1 MRFVL
6 SFHELIRYPGNQ
18 SLFEAI
24 EMSILGTI
32 CGRPLHLHAEGLR
45 GTGKTTILRAAR
57 QVLPPILRIKDCP
70 YNCHPDRPHCPQH
83 RGMTREEVAALGT
96 EWVPM
101 PFLEISHSA
110 KLGTVVGSIDLGRL
124 TSARLAEAALLPG
137 TIPQAHRGIIFVDEI
152 NRLAETSPELTDV
165 LLGVMGTKPGRVQIE
180 ETGLPVVSVEV
191 NACVWAASNP
201 DEDPGPLEDI
211 RRQLA
216 DRFDLVVN
224 MGRPAA
230 AEAVRR
236 VLETADA
243 WFRAGVGGSPS
254 AGTRQGDGG
263 VAAAYSP
270 GAGDGTV
277 GPFTPTDLERN
288 RAHWTRFVEWMPQV
302 VVPDSL
308 RALIATLY
316 VDFGFESLRA
326 VEAWQLGARIHA
338 CLAGRREAEVA
349 DFLAVAPLVL
359 RHRVDMS
366 TLSEV
371 MARLDS
377 PGDRGEGTAEAQ
389 LPAAAP
395 TQDKLEPGLGQ
406 LFARARE
413 RLHALLGGEPGAA
426 AGAGRK
432 GAREGKAGAAGP
444 GGQGAGGG
452 SLTDPAQTPI
462 ASPPAV
468 ARPLVELPAAA
479 WVRED

>member
-1 MRFVL
+1 ML
-6 SFHELIRYPGNQ
+6 SYHELIRYPGNQ
-18 SLFEAI
+18 ALFEAI
-24 EMSILGTI
+24 EMSVLGTL

-57 QVLPPILRIKDCP
+57 HVLPPILRIAGCV
-70 YNCHPDRPHCPQH
+70 YNCHPDRPHCPHH
-83 RGMTREEVAALGT
+83 RDLGREEVADLGT

-110 KLGTVVGSIDLGRL
+110 KLGTAVGSIDLGRL
-124 TSARLAEAALLPG
+124 TSACGAEAALLPG

-230 AEAVRR
+230 PEAVRR
-236 VLETADA
+236 VLEVSDA
-243 WFRAGVGGSPS
+243 WLRGGDAVVPTVVTLSP
-254 AGTRQGDGG
+254 A
-263 VAAAYSP
+263 
-270 GAGDGTV
+270 
-277 GPFTPTDLERN
+277 DLERN
-288 RAHWTRFVEWMPQV
+288 RTRWSHFVQWMPQV
-302 VVPDSL
+302 VVPDAL
-308 RALIATLY
+308 RALVASLY

-326 VEAWQLGARIHA
+326 VEAWQLGARMHA
-338 CLAGRREAEVA
+338 CLAGRKEAQVA

-377 PGDRGEGTAEAQ
+377 PREPGGGTAEAQ
-389 LPAAAP
+389 VPAAAP
-395 TQDKLEPGLGQ
+395 TQEHTDGGLTH
-406 LFARARE
+406 LFARARDK
-413 RLHALLGGEPGAA
+413 LQALLGGEPG
-426 AGAGRK
+426 GSVGGRL
-432 GAREGKAGAAGP
+432 GREGRPGRGGP
-444 GGQGAGGG
+444 GGQGAGGA
-452 SLTDPAQTPI
+452 SPLTDPLQAPVG
-462 ASPPAV
+462 SPPAV
-468 ARPLVELPAAA
+468 ARPLVELPVAA
-479 WVRED
+479 WVREE

>member
-1 MRFVL
+1 ML

-24 EMSILGTI
+24 EMSVLGTI

-57 QVLPPILRIKDCP
+57 QVLPPILRIRDCP
-70 YNCHPDRPHCPQH
+70 YNCHPDRPHCPRH
-83 RGMTREEVAALGT
+83 RGMTRDEVAALGAD
-96 EWVPM
+96 WVPM

-124 TSARLAEAALLPG
+124 TSAQRTEAALLPG

-216 DRFDLVVN
+216 DRFDLVVS

-230 AEAVRR
+230 PEAVRR

-243 WFRAGVGGSPS
+243 WFRSSGAGRPS
-254 AGTRQGDGG
+254 AGASPAGG
-263 VAAAYSP
+263 GAATACCATTG
-270 GAGDGTV
+270 GASLV
-277 GPFTPTDLERN
+277 PSASADLERN
-288 RAHWTRFVEWMPQV
+288 RTHWARFVEWMPQV
-302 VVPDSL
+302 LVPDSL

-326 VEAWQLGARIHA
+326 VEAWQLSARIHA

-377 PGDRGEGTAEAQ
+377 PRDRGDGTDEAQ

-395 TQDKLEPGLGQ
+395 THEKLDPGLSQ

-413 RLHALLGGEPGAA
+413 RLHALLGGEQGTQ
-426 AGAGRK
+426 GAGRK
-432 GAREGKAGAAGP
+432 GGREARPGAAGP

-452 SLTDPAQTPI
+452 ALTDPSQVPI
-462 ASPPAV
+462 ASPPAL
-468 ARPLVELPAAA
+468 ARPLVELPAAV

>member
-1 MRFVL
+1 MPSYYDLV
-6 SFHELIRYPGNQ
+6 RYPGNQ
-18 SLFEAI
+18 ALFEAI
-24 EMSILGTI
+24 EMSILGTL

-57 QVLPPILRIKDCP
+57 QVLPPILRIAGCV

-83 RGMTREEVAALGT
+83 RRLSREEVAALGV

-124 TSARLAEAALLPG
+124 TSARGAEAVVLPG

-180 ETGLPVVSVEV
+180 ETGLPVVSLEV

-216 DRFDLVVN
+216 DRFDLVVS

-243 WFRAGVGGSPS
+243 WCQAPGDGS
-254 AGTRQGDGG
+254 AGLP
-263 VAAAYSP
+263 APAPA
-270 GAGDGTV
+270 
-277 GPFTPTDLERN
+277 DLERN
-288 RAHWTRFVEWMPQV
+288 RAHWGGFIQCMPQV
-302 VVPDSL
+302 VVPDTL
-308 RALIATLY
+308 RTTIATLY

-326 VEAWQLGARIHA
+326 VEAWQLGARAHA
-338 CLAGRREAEVA
+338 CLAGRKEVEVA

-371 MARLDS
+371 MARLDTPRD
-377 PGDRGEGTAEAQ
+377 PGEAAAQ
-389 LPAAAP
+389 VPAAAP
-395 TQDKLEPGLGQ
+395 AQERPESALGQ

-413 RLHALLGGEPGAA
+413 RIQGLLGGE
-426 AGAGRK
+426 AGVGGCGKGPSGESMGGRK
-432 GAREGKAGAAGP
+432 GP
-444 GGQGAGGG
+444 GGGACGGG
-452 SLTDPAQTPI
+452 AVSDPLQAPL

-468 ARPLVELPAAA
+468 ARPLVELPATA

>member
-1 MRFVL
+1 ML
-6 SFHELIRYPGNQ
+6 GYQELIRFPGNQ
-18 SLFEAI
+18 ALFEAI
-24 EMSILGTI
+24 EMSVLGTL

-57 QVLPPILRIKDCP
+57 QVLPPILRIAGCV
-70 YNCHPDRPHCPQH
+70 YNCHPDRPHCPEH
-83 RGMTREEVAALGT
+83 RDLSREEVAALGT
-96 EWVPM
+96 EWTAM
-101 PFLEISHSA
+101 PFLEITHSA

-124 TSARLAEAALLPG
+124 TSPRGAQAALLPG

-180 ETGLPVVSVEV
+180 ETGLPVVSLDV

-230 AEAVRR
+230 PEAVRR
-236 VLETADA
+236 VLEASDA
-243 WFRAGVGGSPS
+243 WFRTGSVPGVCPRP
-254 AGTRQGDGG
+254 AI
-263 VAAAYSP
+263 P
-270 GAGDGTV
+270 GL
-277 GPFTPTDLERN
+277 PDLDRN
-288 RAHWTRFVEWMPQV
+288 RTRWSHFMQWMPQV
-302 VVPDSL
+302 LVPDSL
-308 RALIATLY
+308 RGLIASLY

-338 CLAGRREAEVA
+338 CLAGRKEAEVA

-359 RHRVDMS
+359 RHRVDMP

-377 PGDRGEGTAEAQ
+377 PREPGGGAAEAQ
-389 LPAAAP
+389 VPAAAP
-395 TQDKLEPGLGQ
+395 TQERGDTGLSQ

-413 RLHALLGGEPGAA
+413 RLQALLGGEPG
-426 AGAGRK
+426 GGPGGR
-432 GAREGKAGAAGP
+432 GARESRAGP
-444 GGQGAGGG
+444 AGTGTRGGG
-452 SLTDPAQTPI
+452 GASPMTDPLQAPI

-468 ARPLVELPAAA
+468 ARPLVELPLAA
-479 WVRED
+479 WVREE

>member
-1 MRFVL
+1 VL
-6 SFHELIRYPGNQ
+6 GYHELIRYPGNQ
-18 SLFEAI
+18 ALFEAI
-24 EMSILGTI
+24 EMSILGTL

-57 QVLPPILRIKDCP
+57 QVLPPILRIAGCV

-83 RGMTREEVAALGT
+83 AGLTREEVAALGT

-110 KLGTVVGSIDLGRL
+110 KLGTVVGSIDLSRL
-124 TSARLAEAALLPG
+124 TSARGAEAALLPG
-137 TIPQAHRGIIFVDEI
+137 TIPQAHRGVIFVDEI

-180 ETGLPVVSVEV
+180 ETGLPVVSLEV

-230 AEAVRR
+230 CEAVRR
-236 VLETADA
+236 VLEISDA
-243 WFRAGVGGSPS
+243 WFRAGSFP
-254 AGTRQGDGG
+254 
-263 VAAAYSP
+263 P
-270 GAGDGTV
+270 V
-277 GPFTPTDLERN
+277 GPGSVIPGSVMPCQADLERN
-288 RAHWTRFVEWMPQV
+288 RARWNHFIQLMPQV

-308 RALIATLY
+308 RSLIASVY

-338 CLAGRREAEVA
+338 CLAGRKEAEVG

-359 RHRVDMS
+359 RHRVDMP

-371 MARLDS
+371 LARLDS
-377 PGDRGEGTAEAQ
+377 PREPGGGATEAQ
-389 LPAAAP
+389 VPAAAP
-395 TQDKLEPGLGQ
+395 TQERGDHSLGQ

-413 RLHALLGGEPGAA
+413 RLQALLGGEPGSGPGGKATGGGRGA
-426 AGAGRK
+426 RAGAG
-432 GAREGKAGAAGP
+432 AR
-444 GGQGAGGG
+444 GAGGT
-452 SLTDPAQTPI
+452 SASSDPLQAPI

-468 ARPLVELPAAA
+468 ARPLVELPLAG
-479 WVRED
+479 WVREE